1 MVLCPWPWL
10 NSKALNASRGFV
22 SISWASCLFY
32 NCICH
37 LSDGEMKLLKYFSVR
52 NIVVLQ
58 LWGIQHKLLR
68 YLHVYLYRSRLL
80 ILSNARAG
88 SEVSHAG
95 FCRERGKIWISTA
108 AASHGLSASWAEA
121 IPRKLYFIQ
130 QFHET
135 VSAAR
140 PDDNRLNVLY
150 MYTHIR
156 DRIFRT
162 HTILP
167 PCELHASTPST

>member
-1 MVLCPWPWL
+1 VKWSFS
-10 NSKALNASRGFV
+10 NIFQRETASFCNFG
-22 SISWASCLFY
+22 
-32 NCICH
+32 
-37 LSDGEMKLLKYFSVR
+37 
-52 NIVVLQ
+52 
-58 LWGIQHKLLR
+58 GIQHKLLR

-108 AASHGLSASWAEA
+108 AASHGLSASSAEA
-121 IPRKLYFIQ
+121 IPRKRYFIQ

-150 MYTHIR
+150 MYTRIR

-167 PCELHASTPST
+167 RYELHASCS